1 MEFSSTEP
9 RLSSYLHARA
19 CRSGTPLAGNFE
31 LTARCNFNCKMCYV
45 HLTAEEQQRRG
56 RELTADEWLAIAQ
69 EARSRGMLFLLLTGG
84 EPLIRKD
91 FRYLLTELKKMGM
104 LVSVNS
110 NGSLIDRD
118 WLDFSGTIRRS
129 ASTSPSTGPA
139 MPPMSGCA
147 AVPCLPGSRRISGP
161 CGSWAWG

>member
-91 FRYLLTELKKMGM
+91 FRYLLTELKKMGL

-118 WLDFSGTIRRS
+118 WLDFSGTSRRS

-161 CGSWAWG
+161 CGSWAWR

>member
-91 FRYLLTELKKMGM
+91 FRYLLTETG
-104 LVSVNS
+104 
-110 NGSLIDRD
+110 
-118 WLDFSGTIRRS
+118 WTFSGTSRRS

-161 CGSWAWG
+161 CGSWVWG

>member
-91 FRYLLTELKKMGM
+91 FRYLLTELKKMGL

-118 WLDFSGTIRRS
+118 WLDFSGTSRRS
-129 ASTSPSTGPA
+129 ASTSPSTGPV

>member
-56 RELTADEWLAIAQ
+56 RELTADEWLAIHISRELGGTPAAQ
-69 EARSRGMLFLLLTGG
+69 DPDDADVADPREVTITVARG
-84 EPLIRKD
+84 
-91 FRYLLTELKKMGM
+91 
-104 LVSVNS
+104 
-110 NGSLIDRD
+110 
-118 WLDFSGTIRRS
+118 
-129 ASTSPSTGPA
+129 
-139 MPPMSGCA
+139 
-147 AVPCLPGSRRISGP
+147 
-161 CGSWAWG
+161 